1 MNLQRLFERVC
12 AEMANRYRKTSA
24 GAKGEDSF
32 GFAPPNPKSWQK
44 LWKKNCTKSVG
55 YTFRLKNYVKLQKL
69 AAVSLFDPDPQISLQ
84 SFAQASRCCSD
95 SIGVAPCTSS
105 FKKNFLFL
113 SRSVLRSGLGWKF
126 HINFP
131 RVASH
136 S

>member
-1 MNLQRLFERVC
+1 
-12 AEMANRYRKTSA
+12 MANIYRKASA

-32 GFAPPNPKSWQK
+32 GFTPPNPKRWQK

-84 SFAQASRCCSD
+84 LFAQASPCCSD

-105 FKKNFLFL
+105 FVKFLLFVKVSTTEWAGVEISHKL
-113 SRSVLRSGLGWKF
+113 CSG
-126 HINFP
+126 
-131 RVASH
+131 R
-136 S
+136 